1 MQPAAVQ
8 GFEYI
13 PDCGVGFKA
22 LCGSMSEVDQT
33 QISGRVARE
42 ISHAH
47 EARRHGR
54 EGRAR
59 VCARRAAGWAARAY
73 YERQTGT
80 NPPRSALT
88 LLRWLQKDDGIGE
101 QVRGA
106 AQRLTTHVTPSHEL
120 PFDEDP
126 LVDAQLII
134 EALAGIEI

>member
-8 GFEYI
+8 GFELI
-13 PDCGVGFKA
+13 PDCGVGFVA
-22 LCGSMSEVDQT
+22 LCGSMIDVDQL
-33 QISGRVARE
+33 QITGRVARE

-47 EARRHGR
+47 EARQQGK

-80 NPPRSALT
+80 SPPHSALT
-88 LLRWLQKDDGIGE
+88 LLRWLQKDTGIAA

-106 AQRLTTHVTPSHEL
+106 AERLTTHVTPSLEL

-126 LVDAQLII
+126 LVDAQLIVD
-134 EALAGIEI
+134 ALAGIEI